1 VERPC
6 HQLPR
11 QRSDSGPTRAGGE
24 CQTAEALL
32 GLSHP
37 LVGLLYTCHTTA
49 DEIVVVAALQVAGVV
64 LLWASAPFA
73 LALTVAAAAVQLTL
87 DVRFGMLTLYRCEPC
102 RDLVIDG
109 RGRLPLAALQ
119 RELRRLRDPRL
130 QAQLARSVENLAH
143 PADHRHRELGLGPP
157 LYRSQVLAAVESQ
170 LRELAR
176 SLHAEAA
183 GVRGV
188 AMLDRLITCGSSP
201 LYGARV
207 EPLRD
212 ELGRIRYLLGSGA

>member
-1 VERPC
+1 MKQTPAPSDRPR
-6 HQLPR
+6 L
-11 QRSDSGPTRAGGE
+11 TV
-24 CQTAEALL
+24 TK
-32 GLSHP
+32 
-37 LVGLLYTCHTTA
+37 
-49 DEIVVVAALQVAGVV
+49 AALQVAGVV

-73 LALTVAAAAVQLTL
+73 LALTVAAAAVQLAL
-87 DVRFGMLTLYRCEPC
+87 DVRFGMLTLYRRELC

-130 QAQLARSVENLAH
+130 QARLARSVEELAH
-143 PADHRHRELGLGPP
+143 TTDHCHHELGLGPP
-157 LYRSQVLAAVESQ
+157 FYRSHVLAAVEPQ
-170 LRELAR
+170 LRDLAR
-176 SLHAEAA
+176 SLRADGA

-188 AMLDRLITCGSSP
+188 AMLDRLITSGTSS

-212 ELGRIRYLLGSGA
+212 ELGRIRYLLGSGS